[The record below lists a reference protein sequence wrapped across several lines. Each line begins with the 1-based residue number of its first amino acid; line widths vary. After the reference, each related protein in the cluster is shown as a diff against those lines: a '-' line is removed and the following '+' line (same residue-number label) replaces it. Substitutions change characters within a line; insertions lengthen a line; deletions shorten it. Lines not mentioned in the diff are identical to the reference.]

1 MMNMKLQE
9 ALRLLEACKQSI
21 LDETELEQNAEKQKD
36 RLLSIFNK
44 AFEAREGWSK
54 LEFIEEKAMR
64 WGFTREQIE
73 DVIRQHVDVIG
84 IWEVSDDKSR
94 IRIAEAAPA
103 TAMAS

>member
-1 MMNMKLQE
+1 MMNMILQE

-94 IRIAEAAPA
+94 IRIAEAASG

>member
-1 MMNMKLQE
+1 MNNKLQE

-73 DVIRQHVDVIG
+73 DVIRQHVDEIG

-94 IRIAEAAPA
+94 IRIAPA
-103 TAMAS
+103 TAPDAAMAS